1 MLMKKQNISVV
12 EVAAVVVVDVVV
24 VAVAVVVMSDWKK
37 QINPHT
43 RAIFLVHCCNTYLT
57 FFVMSSL

>member
-1 MLMKKQNISVV
+1 MKKQNISVV
-12 EVAAVVVVDVVV
+12 EVAVVVDVVDVVV
-24 VAVAVVVMSDWKK
+24 VAVDVVVMLDWKK
-37 QINPHT
+37 HINPHT